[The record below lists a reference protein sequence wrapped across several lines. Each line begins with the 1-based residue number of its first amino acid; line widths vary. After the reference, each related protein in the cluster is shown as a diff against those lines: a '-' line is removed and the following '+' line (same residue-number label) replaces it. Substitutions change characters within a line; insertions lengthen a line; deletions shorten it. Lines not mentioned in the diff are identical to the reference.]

1 MLFVHNIIMK
11 KIFGIILIVLL
22 FWSTLIEPNLLLV
35 KKYKIVNHDLYG
47 SRIVFVSD
55 LHLKS
60 ATSHRLDN
68 LVAKIKEQNPDMLL
82 FGGDFFDG
90 TQTVDI
96 SVMDSVIASLG
107 TLKPTYGIYAVL
119 GNHEWLVD
127 RNRAKKLFKKHD
139 IALLSDE
146 NKCLSISNKKLC
158 IVGLEDILFQNI
170 DISKAM
176 RGTEKTV
183 ILLSHSPDV
192 FDAIPNNVDLVLAGH
207 THGGQVNIPFVGRPI
222 VPSVFGDKY
231 AYGLIEEDGKKM
243 IVTSGI
249 GTSILPIRFNC
260 PPEIVVIDF
269 CKE

>member
-1 MLFVHNIIMK
+1 MK

-22 FWSTLIEPNLLLV
+22 FWSILIEPNLLTV
-35 KKYKIVNHDLYG
+35 KKYKIVNQDLSG
-47 SRIVFVSD
+47 FRIIFVSD
-55 LHLKS
+55 FHLKS
-60 ATSHRLDN
+60 GVSHRLDR
-68 LVAKIKEQNPDMLL
+68 LVAKIKEQKPDILL
-82 FGGDFFDG
+82 LGGDFFED
-90 TQTVDI
+90 TQNEDI
-96 SVMDSVIASLG
+96 SVIDSVIASLG
-107 TLKPTYGIYAVL
+107 SLKPTYGVFAVL
-119 GNHEWLVD
+119 GNHEWLVS
-127 RNRAKKLFKKHD
+127 RNKAKNLFKKHGVV
-139 IALLSDE
+139 LLSDE

-158 IVGLEDILFQNI
+158 VVGLEDILFQNV

-176 RGTEKTV
+176 RGVEKTV

-192 FDAIPNNVDLVLAGH
+192 FGDIPNNVDLVLAGH

-222 VPSVFGDKY
+222 VPSAFGDKY

-260 PPEIVVIDF
+260 PPEIVVVDF